1 MRINKKYIVI
11 VITSVIIMIIMLKGV
26 FSNDSSTTTEKFLT
40 VTPFIETDVP
50 KPTQIKELEL
60 TVTIAPRPTQMK
72 EPELT
77 VTITPRPTQIKES
90 ELTVT
95 ITPKPTQIKESEL
108 TVTITPRPTQ
118 IKEPELIITNTP
130 NPTQVQELKLII
142 TNTPTPMLFAEP
154 DLLESLDG
162 KRILFSTGDEK
173 TFSFNVRDYDVYQT
187 GTIGTYYIEYGSMDN
202 EVLTVS
208 VEEKVNYIY
217 TNFPHLEDSNWYYF
231 NNIGYCLT
239 VKPLKEGTTQVYFRF
254 YQDENHTKLY
264 DELSFIVEVDFISED
279 DFIVGEYNPILSGY
293 PYKEHEW
300 KYGEDIVVSVWA
312 NKEKNRAVLV
322 AKGIGEMWDSD
333 MARKNINTY
342 SPWSYSEHCNYVQKI
357 YELHIGEGITHVEDF
372 SSIAKLEI
380 VTFPTTLKSIGKFA
394 FKNAN
399 FKELIFP
406 EGLEV
411 IGERAF
417 LWCYPLENIV
427 FPSTLKYIGANA
439 FGLEAGSEEKSKNK
453 LKEIIIPENV
463 EFIGRYAFGYRYH
476 TNIVLPKGLDTSGFE
491 KDWNLIPW

>member
-1 MRINKKYIVI
+1 MRMNRKNIVI
-11 VITSVIIMIIMLKGV
+11 VIASVIIIIILLKGV
-26 FSNDSSTTTEKFLT
+26 FRNASFMTTEKFLT
-40 VTPFIETDVP
+40 VTPFIDTDIP
-50 KPTQIKELEL
+50 K
-60 TVTIAPRPTQMK
+60 PTQMK

-77 VTITPRPTQIKES
+77 VTN
-90 ELTVT
+90 
-95 ITPKPTQIKESEL
+95 
-108 TVTITPRPTQ
+108 TPRPTQ
-118 IKEPELIITNTP
+118 IKEPELTVTNTP
-130 NPTQVQELKLII
+130 KPTQIKEPELTVTSTPKPTQIQELKPTI

-162 KRILFSTGDEK
+162 KRVLFSTDDEK
-173 TFSFNVRDYDVYQT
+173 TFSFNVRDYEVYQT
-187 GTIGTYYIEYGSMDN
+187 GLVGNYYIEYGSMDN
-202 EVLTVS
+202 EVVTVS
-208 VEEKVNYIY
+208 VEENVNYIY
-217 TNFPHLEDSNWYYF
+217 TNFPHLGDNNWCYF
-231 NNIGYCLT
+231 NTVGYRLI
-239 VKPLKEGTTQVYFRF
+239 VRPLKEGTTQVYFRF

-264 DELSFIVEVDFISED
+264 DEFSFIVEVEFINENDFMA
-279 DFIVGEYNPILSGY
+279 GEYNPISSGY

-300 KYGEDIVVSVWA
+300 KYGDDIVVSVWA
-312 NKEKNRAVLV
+312 NKHRNRAVLV
-322 AKGIGEMWDSD
+322 VKGTGEMWNSD
-333 MARKNINTY
+333 MAREKINTY

-357 YELHIGEGITHVEDF
+357 YEIHIGEGITHVEDF
-372 SSIAKLEI
+372 SSMAKLEI

-427 FPSTLKYIGANA
+427 FPSTLKYIGVNA
-439 FGLEAGSEEKSKNK
+439 FGLEAGSEEKSRNK

-476 TNIVLPKGLDTSGFE
+476 TNIVLPEGLDTSSFE
-491 KDWNLIPW
+491 EDWNLIPW